1 MGLKQ
6 ELLREAETEF
16 AALEAAIAGLDEPQL
31 TRVAFGEW
39 GVREALV
46 HISGWHR
53 EMTPVL
59 QRLAR
64 GEKPIPD
71 GVSYEDPD
79 AWNARFVAAR
89 RGVAVAAVLREL
101 DASHRDFMAAATA
114 VPDERFAPG
123 KTATK
128 IVDLNGPHHYREH
141 AAEIRA
147 WRARE
152 GLYTHGKAGA
162 A

>member
-6 ELLREAETEF
+6 ELLQQAETEF
-16 AALEAAIAGLDEPQL
+16 AALKAAIAGLDQAQL
-31 TRVAFGEW
+31 TRAWLGEW

-64 GEKPIPD
+64 GEKPIAD
-71 GVSYEDPD
+71 GVSYQDPD
-79 AWNARFVAAR
+79 AWNARFVAAK
-89 RGVAVAAVLREL
+89 RGIPVAAVLAEL
-101 DASHRDFMAAATA
+101 EASHRDFLTAAAA

-128 IVDLNGPHHYREH
+128 LVDLNGPHHYREH
-141 AAEIRA
+141 GEEIRA

-152 GLYTHGKAGA
+152 GLSAHGKAGA